1 MKRRTRSARPRLTS
15 RGKLAWRS
23 PAIAVLLVGAAGGCA
38 GAETASF
45 RRETR
50 TLVAALAP
58 LDGGSGA
65 GRAVFVEA
73 RLVGVSPVPE
83 RAARLTVE
91 VSGHTA
97 GLHGIAILA
106 GGCDT
111 PAHLNPDGGIHGRLH
126 DVRGHAGDL
135 GNIAVDADGR
145 GAIDVS
151 VLTAFGAEDVA
162 GRAIAV
168 FAAPD
173 DGRTQPDGGAGAPVL
188 CGVFGP

>member
-50 TLVAALAP
+50 TGGAAGARVV
-58 LDGGSGA
+58 GGGGGGGGVFGAA
-65 GRAVFVEA
+65 GRGGAAPAPA
-73 RLVGVSPVPE
+73 RPP
-83 RAARLTVE
+83 RLTVE
-91 VSGHTA
+91 VSGLTA